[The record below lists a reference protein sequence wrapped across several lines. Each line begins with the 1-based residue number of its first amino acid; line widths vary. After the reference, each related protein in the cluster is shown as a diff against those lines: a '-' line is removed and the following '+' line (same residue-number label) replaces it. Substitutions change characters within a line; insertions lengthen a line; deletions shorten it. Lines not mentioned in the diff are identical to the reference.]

1 MRFCAPFPTKRRQRK
16 MIKFV
21 PNFFIYLAVMAI
33 VTYLIRMLPLVLVRG
48 KIKSRFIR
56 SFLYYV
62 PYTVLTAMILPAIF
76 FSTGS
81 VITAAVGTLCAAVLA
96 YMKKSLVTVAA
107 CAAGAVLI
115 AEAAMMLIL

>member
-1 MRFCAPFPTKRRQRK
+1 

-33 VTYLIRMLPLVLVRG
+33 VTYLIRMLPLVLVRR

-96 YMKKSLVTVAA
+96 YMKKSLVTVAT

-115 AEAAMMLIL
+115 AEVAMMLIL

>member
-1 MRFCAPFPTKRRQRK
+1 
-16 MIKFV
+16 
-21 PNFFIYLAVMAI
+21 MAI
-33 VTYLIRMLPLVLVRG
+33 VTYLVRMLPLVLVRR

-81 VITAAVGTLCAAVLA
+81 VVTAAVGTVCACVLA
-96 YMKKSLVTVAA
+96 FMRRSLVTVAA
-107 CAAGAVLI
+107 CAAGAVLV
-115 AEAAMMLIL
+115 AEAIFLLI